1 MIGAGALP
9 PRLCLEDP
17 IVIYT
22 DLEALAI
29 AATQMNPR
37 DAESVA
43 ALSDLIRVYF
53 DALHNPPPG
62 VIGVG
67 AITYAQD
74 CLVAAQLEGVA

>member
-1 MIGAGALP
+1 
-9 PRLCLEDP
+9 LEDP